1 MIILNKDLRFFSR
14 DRYFYFKRAFLVI
27 ALSLLFCFYFF
38 SASNYNGLGGKI
50 MGKFSLLGFA
60 CFLIAIPTIAT
71 DSIVQEQRQQTL
83 ALLSLSTIS
92 YTAILYQKFCALLAM
107 FFAYYLGI
115 IPLLFICGCFGGI
128 SSAQILQIIIVQ
140 LSFVMVI
147 TSIGLLVASFHISYQ
162 TQVLAFLISLLW
174 LGISMLIAM
183 IPHIFSLS
191 PLATFIC
198 HSFSPFLVAEKILGA
213 SLWYLTLTNFGIAMV
228 FTALFLFIAT
238 RLLHSHILMFNEPQ
252 VVKKSR
258 TSAVH
263 DNPIFWRDYY
273 KVYGGGRSFLLRFL
287 LTLLAI
293 PLATYLSHFVFMYL
307 YLRPV
312 PFNLLSLTTTGLI
325 VAIPCAIFTL
335 FSGCTRSFVR
345 ETRRKSFDFLLLTS
359 LSNREIVLGKS
370 RAILFYSAPFIIL
383 VMIFTAIFVSF
394 FPKYTQGKWLYIMM
408 SIANLFAI
416 FSCAFCLS
424 ARVKTSGTAAIYT
437 YIIFTILH
445 GATSLVSNLVANSP
459 VANIKIMATY
469 YTLVTIGYIII
480 TILFFEWT
488 NKNLRT

>member
-1 MIILNKDLRFFSR
+1 MIIFNKDLRFFSR
-14 DRYFYFKRAFLVI
+14 DRYFYVKRAFLVI

-38 SASNYNGLGGKI
+38 SASSYDGLGEKI
-50 MGKFSLLGFA
+50 IAKFSLLSFA

-92 YTAILYQKFCALLAM
+92 YASILYQKFCALLTM

-128 SSAQILQIIIVQ
+128 APAQIMQIIIVQ

-183 IPHIFSLS
+183 IPNIFSVS
-191 PLATFIC
+191 PFTTFAC
-198 HSFSPFLVAEKILGA
+198 QSFSPFLVVEKILHA
-213 SLWYLTLTNFGIAMV
+213 SSWWLTVTNLGIEIVFTILFLGIA
-228 FTALFLFIAT
+228 AK
-238 RLLHSHILMFNEPQ
+238 LLHSHILVFNEPQ
-252 VVKKSR
+252 VVKTTK
-258 TSAVH
+258 TSTVY

-273 KVYGGGRSFLLRFL
+273 KVYGGGRSFVMRFI
-287 LTLLAI
+287 LTLSAI
-293 PLATYLSHFVFMYL
+293 PLATYLAHYLFMYL

-312 PFNLLSLTTTGLI
+312 PFNLLSFTTTALI
-325 VAIPCAIFTL
+325 VTIPCAIFTM
-335 FSGCTRSFVR
+335 FSGCTRAFVR

-383 VMIFTAIFVSF
+383 VMIFGAAFVYL
-394 FPKYTQGKWLYIMM
+394 FPRYTQGKWLYIVM
-408 SIANLFAI
+408 SITNLFAI

-424 ARVKTSGTAAIYT
+424 LRVKTSGTAAIYT

-445 GATSLVSNLVANSP
+445 GATSLVSNFIANSP
-459 VANIKIMATY
+459 AANIKIMATY